1 MSKEGF
7 LYQTIIST
15 TPEKLWAAL
24 TNAEFTRQYWFGRS
38 VESDWRVGSA
48 VTITTP
54 EGAIEVKGKVLA
66 VEVNKRLSY
75 TWGSGTSTDN
85 TTVVFEITQ
94 MGPLCKLLI
103 THDIDLSESG
113 AQQAANGWTFI
124 ALRLEDFPRNGQ
136 AHPGNTLEEVTAFKK
151 TGTNGFTMVPVNLS
165 GAFKGSGRP
174 MTRSPQGIPS
184 PERLVAKVC
193 FRRMREG
200 VTILP
205 DDEILPKVDFCGIFK
220 HKRSLTQTSAR
231 A

>member
-15 TPEKLWAAL
+15 TPERLWAAL
-24 TNAEFTRQYWFGRS
+24 TSAEFTRQYWFGRS

-54 EGAIEVKGKVLA
+54 EGAIEMKGKVLA

-94 MGPLCKLLI
+94 MGPVCKLLI

-113 AQQAANGWTFI
+113 AQQAVNGWTFI
-124 ALRLEDFPRNGQ
+124 VCGLEDFPRNGQ
-136 AHPGNTLEEVTAFKK
+136 AHAGNTLEEVTAFKK
-151 TGTNGFTMVPVNLS
+151 NGDQWFYHGPRESLWRVQRFREADDALTPRYTFPRTF
-165 GAFKGSGRP
+165 GCQA
-174 MTRSPQGIPS
+174 
-184 PERLVAKVC
+184 C
-193 FRRMREG
+193 FRRMRAE
-200 VTILP
+200 P
-205 DDEILPKVDFCGIFK
+205 QFF
-220 HKRSLTQTSAR
+220 S
-231 A
+231 

>member
-124 ALRLEDFPRNGQ
+124 VCGLKTFLE
-136 AHPGNTLEEVTAFKK
+136 
-151 TGTNGFTMVPVNLS
+151 TGKP
-165 GAFKGSGRP
+165 
-174 MTRSPQGIPS
+174 IPAI
-184 PERLVAKVC
+184 PWRK
-193 FRRMREG
+193 
-200 VTILP
+200 
-205 DDEILPKVDFCGIFK
+205 
-220 HKRSLTQTSAR
+220 
-231 A
+231 

>member
-15 TPEKLWAAL
+15 TPERLWAAL
-24 TNAEFTRQYWFGRS
+24 TSAEFTRQYWFGRS

-54 EGAIEVKGKVLA
+54 EGAIEMKGKVLA

-113 AQQAANGWTFI
+113 AQQAVNGWTFI
-124 ALRLEDFPRNGQ
+124 VCGLKTFLE
-136 AHPGNTLEEVTAFKK
+136 
-151 TGTNGFTMVPVNLS
+151 TG
-165 GAFKGSGRP
+165 KP
-174 MTRSPQGIPS
+174 MPAIPW
-184 PERLVAKVC
+184 RK
-193 FRRMREG
+193 
-200 VTILP
+200 
-205 DDEILPKVDFCGIFK
+205 
-220 HKRSLTQTSAR
+220 
-231 A
+231 

>member
-124 ALRLEDFPRNGQ
+124 VCGLKTFLE
-136 AHPGNTLEEVTAFKK
+136 
-151 TGTNGFTMVPVNLS
+151 TG
-165 GAFKGSGRP
+165 KP
-174 MTRSPQGIPS
+174 MPAIPW
-184 PERLVAKVC
+184 RK
-193 FRRMREG
+193 
-200 VTILP
+200 
-205 DDEILPKVDFCGIFK
+205 
-220 HKRSLTQTSAR
+220 
-231 A
+231 

>member
-15 TPEKLWAAL
+15 TPERLWAAL
-24 TNAEFTRQYWFGRS
+24 TSAEFTRQYWFGRS

-54 EGAIEVKGKVLA
+54 EGAIEMKGKVLA

-94 MGPLCKLLI
+94 MGPVCKLLI

-113 AQQAANGWTFI
+113 AQQAVNGWTFI
-124 ALRLEDFPRNGQ
+124 VCGLKTFLE
-136 AHPGNTLEEVTAFKK
+136 
-151 TGTNGFTMVPVNLS
+151 TG
-165 GAFKGSGRP
+165 KP
-174 MTRSPQGIPS
+174 MPAIPW
-184 PERLVAKVC
+184 RK
-193 FRRMREG
+193 
-200 VTILP
+200 
-205 DDEILPKVDFCGIFK
+205 
-220 HKRSLTQTSAR
+220 
-231 A
+231 

>member
-15 TPEKLWAAL
+15 TPERLWAAL
-24 TNAEFTRQYWFGRS
+24 TSAEFTRQYWFGRS

-54 EGAIEVKGKVLA
+54 EGAIEMKGKVLA

-124 ALRLEDFPRNGQ
+124 VCGLKTFLE
-136 AHPGNTLEEVTAFKK
+136 
-151 TGTNGFTMVPVNLS
+151 TG
-165 GAFKGSGRP
+165 KP
-174 MTRSPQGIPS
+174 MPAIPW
-184 PERLVAKVC
+184 RK
-193 FRRMREG
+193 
-200 VTILP
+200 
-205 DDEILPKVDFCGIFK
+205 
-220 HKRSLTQTSAR
+220 
-231 A
+231 